1 MLRTERPRLEA
12 NLAHTQSATITA
24 RELLFAVA
32 PPPRTHVYSL
42 AGWPTWLTP
51 TYRSGA
57 QRSGARRQED
67 DER

>member
-1 MLRTERPRLEA
+1 MLRTERPRIDSSVQ
-12 NLAHTQSATITA
+12 HSSTPQITA

-57 QRSGARRQED
+57 HRSGARRQED
-67 DER
+67 ER